1 MNCKTKDAAHVGG
14 AMEGQAAGGEPRFL
28 VATREG
34 VSRCAQCRAYR
45 RATLEGRNFSVYW
58 CGRCAARL
66 VLNCLDREG
75 RPSGSSTHRV
85 ARHER
90 DSRLHLFETEAGTL
104 VVFLRAGASA
114 PRRKA

>member
-1 MNCKTKDAAHVGG
+1 MNCKTEEAAPAGRG
-14 AMEGQAAGGEPRFL
+14 TEGQAAGGEPRFL

-45 RATLEGRNFSVYW
+45 RATLEGRYFSVYW

-66 VLNCLDREG
+66 VLSRLDREG
-75 RPSGSSTHRV
+75 RPIGSTTHRV

-90 DSRLHLFETEAGTL
+90 DSRLHLFETEAGPL
-104 VVFLRAGASA
+104 VVFLRTGASA
-114 PRRKA
+114 PDL